1 VNDCARSLAAAALK
15 RATPL
20 ILTVSEG
27 FPQAIILPPKWADAL
42 EGIVKHRLGAAV
54 AVAAIISAAGSALAA
69 DLPPR
74 AAAPAY
80 FAQELAGQPGMRR
93 RPPSMEAFA
102 LSDRRA
108 TLAMAA
114 TPPNVRDNHVLEFL
128 RWKEQHSA
136 VR

>member
-1 VNDCARSLAAAALK
+1 VNDCARGLAAALK

-20 ILTVSEG
+20 ILTVSER
-27 FPQAIILPPKWADAL
+27 FPQAIILQPKSADAL
-42 EGIVKHRLGAAV
+42 EGIVKHQLRAAV
-54 AVAAIISAAGSALAA
+54 AVVAIISAAGSASAA

-80 FAQELAGQPGMRR
+80 LAQEPAGQMRS
-93 RPPSMEAFA
+93 RPPSMEAVA

-108 TLAMAA
+108 TLAVAA
-114 TPPNVRDNHVLEFL
+114 TPPNAGDNHILEFL

-136 VR
+136 ER